1 MGVYTDG
8 KELLR
13 DIIALSKGIDSIELK
28 NKILEFQNIFYS
40 LNDENRELRLSL
52 EEYKR
57 AEEDKS
63 KYYYDSNVNAYRT
76 DEDEMEFVCSHCLE
90 SESKIIRMNKKVGLY
105 SNCWSFEC
113 PKCKMVVQSGIRHGR
128 ESGF

>member
-8 KELLR
+8 KELLK
-13 DIIALSKGIDSIELK
+13 DLIALAKGIDSIELK

-76 DEDEMEFVCSHCLE
+76 DEDEMEFVCSHCFE
-90 SESKIIRMNKKVGLY
+90 SESKIIRMNKQAGFF
-105 SNCWSFEC
+105 STCWSFQC
-113 PKCKMVVQSGIRHGR
+113 PKCKMVVESEIKHGK